1 MRPRKDKAAGRR
13 DAGNTHRAKPR
24 QKRRSAPL
32 RATRIHLLRHLQ
44 VLFFSLGRL
53 SRTPFS
59 TLMTAAVIGIA
70 LALPAGLYVVLQNAQ
85 QLSQG
90 WDNSTQISVFLKHE
104 VDDGRVAALASRLR
118 ATAEVA
124 TVDYISRDQA
134 LAEFRRYSGFGDALK
149 ALDYNPLPAVLVV
162 RPVEGEGTPRA
173 VERLLDR
180 LRRLPETD
188 SVQLDMQWVKRLYT
202 IMEIGRRGVLVL
214 AVLLGVSVLLVV
226 GNTIRLAIQSRRDEI
241 VITKLIGGTDA
252 FIRRPFLYTGL
263 WYGLLGGIIAWLL
276 VNLALALLSGPVSRL
291 AGLYGSA
298 YQLSAADLSATLA
311 LLFGSAFLG
320 LAGSWLAVGRHLGE
334 IEPS

>member
-1 MRPRKDKAAGRR
+1 MRPRREKAAGRR
-13 DAGNTHRAKPR
+13 GTTRRAKPQR
-24 QKRRSAPL
+24 TTPAPL
-32 RATRIHLLRHLQ
+32 GAARIHVLRHLQ

-104 VDDGRVAALASRLR
+104 VDDGRATALAGRLR
-118 ATAEVA
+118 AMAEVA

-162 RPVEGEGTPRA
+162 RPVEDHGTPQA
-173 VERLLDR
+173 VERLLDQ
-180 LRRLPETD
+180 LQRLPETD
-188 SVQLDMQWVKRLYT
+188 GVQLDMQWVKRLYT

-214 AVLLGVSVLLVV
+214 AVLLGLSVLLVV
-226 GNTIRLAIQSRRDEI
+226 GNTIRLAIQNQRDEI

-276 VNLALALLSGPVSRL
+276 VNLSLALLSGPVSRL
-291 AGLYGSA
+291 AGLYSSA
-298 YQLSAADLSATLA
+298 YELSAADVVTTLA
-311 LLFGSAFLG
+311 LLLGGTFLG
-320 LAGSWLAVGRHLGE
+320 LAGSWLAVGRHLGD